1 MIGEI
6 YMAEEQK
13 ISSVSV
19 IMPTLNEAGN
29 IANLIHRTVEELQ
42 KAGIQNIEIIV
53 VDDDSQ
59 DRTWEIASRVVH
71 PPAQIQVIRRMAD
84 HGLTASLSAGIE
96 HASHDVVVW
105 LDCDFSH
112 PPECIPQMIS
122 KLDQGFDI
130 VVNSRYVAGGKEYRV
145 GKGGAIQIFLSTML
159 NWVVR
164 YILSVSISDYTS
176 GFIAVRK
183 VVLEAVPLRG
193 DYGEYFVDFIFRAL
207 HKNYKI
213 CELPYVAMPRLSGES
228 KTGTHLLQYWRRGRK
243 YLVTI
248 LRLRLDL
255 LRGKL

>member
-1 MIGEI
+1 MTEV
-6 YMAEEQK
+6 QN

-29 IANLIHRTVEELQ
+29 IESLIHRTVDELQ
-42 KAGIQNIEIIV
+42 KAKIQNIEIIV
-53 VDDDSQ
+53 VDDDSP

-71 PPAQIQVIRRMAD
+71 PPAKIQVIRRMVD
-84 HGLTASLSAGIE
+84 HGLTASLSVGIE
-96 HASHDVVVW
+96 NASHDVVVW

-112 PPECIPQMIS
+112 PPECIPQMIF
-122 KLDQGFDI
+122 KLNEGFDL
-130 VVNSRYVAGGKEYRV
+130 VVNSRYVEGGKEYRV
-145 GKGGAIQIFLSTML
+145 GKGGALQVFLSTML
-159 NWVVR
+159 NWTVR

-183 VVLEAVPLRG
+183 DVLEAVPLRG

-213 CELPYVAMPRLSGES
+213 CELPYVAMPRKSGES